1 MLISTLLLFSE
12 TSVKGLEDEEVQ
24 FLNFVS
30 NRQMQ
35 IEKERANEEKS
46 VIAELRISLLNI
58 FTFIMELSSK

>member
-46 VIAELRISLLNI
+46 VIAELRISFLNI